1 MCVCVCVCVFGEGGG
16 GRREGGRGNK
26 VFLPLYDSLL
36 EFSRTMNL
44 HRKL

>member
-1 MCVCVCVCVFGEGGG
+1 MCLGRGGG
-16 GRREGGRGNK
+16 GGGGGETGRGNK

-44 HRKL
+44 HTNL

>member
-1 MCVCVCVCVFGEGGG
+1 MCVCVCECVFGEGAG
-16 GRREGGRGNK
+16 EMERGNK

-44 HRKL
+44 

>member
-1 MCVCVCVCVFGEGGG
+1 MCVCMCVYVFGEGAG
-16 GRREGGRGNK
+16 ETGRGNK
-26 VFLPLYDSLL
+26 VFLPLYDSLR